1 MKKIILL
8 FAVFF
13 FTFNSYSQ
21 DSNFYLGVGAGMSTM
36 GGDINEGDAYSGL
49 GLNINFLNMGVRF
62 NKIWGL
68 TANLGSSGYAL
79 KDGDGAFG
87 AGVLSVGPMI
97 SFSAGKSIWDFKPQI
112 ILGFSGVWTNTNTL
126 FDDAT
131 MKGKGFVIGN
141 SIVLGKSIRKDFSLS
156 IDIDYVLGKYDDIS
170 DWSGSF
176 NLQDRTF
183 NSLKLGVGVR
193 YNF

>member
-1 MKKIILL
+1 
-8 FAVFF
+8 
-13 FTFNSYSQ
+13 
-21 DSNFYLGVGAGMSTM
+21 
-36 GGDINEGDAYSGL
+36 
-49 GLNINFLNMGVRF
+49 
-62 NKIWGL
+62 
-68 TANLGSSGYAL
+68 
-79 KDGDGAFG
+79 
-87 AGVLSVGPMI
+87 MI